1 MTPDIHALEGR
12 GFTAL
17 DDKTVKQKI
26 SSPASD
32 IGLEISNVAVYL
44 PSHQMVQYPLQ

>member
-17 DDKTVKQKI
+17 DDKFLAKAM
-26 SSPASD
+26 P
-32 IGLEISNVAVYL
+32 LAVDYL
-44 PSHQMVQYPLQ
+44 IEHHNQTS

>member
-17 DDKTVKQKI
+17 DDKKRHRLLGDAI
-26 SSPASD
+26 SSD
-32 IGLEISNVAVYL
+32 AV
-44 PSHQMVQYPLQ
+44 S